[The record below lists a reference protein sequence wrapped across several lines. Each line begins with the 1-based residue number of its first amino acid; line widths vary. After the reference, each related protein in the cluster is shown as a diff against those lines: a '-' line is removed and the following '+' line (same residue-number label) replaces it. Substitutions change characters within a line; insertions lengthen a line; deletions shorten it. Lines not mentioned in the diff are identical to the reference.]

1 MASIVNNSDENGI
14 DVCTPLIGEN
24 PGICTYTH
32 FFMID
37 QYISFNSIHY
47 VPLNSFRTFKLK

>member
-37 QYISFNSIHY
+37 QYISFN
-47 VPLNSFRTFKLK
+47 